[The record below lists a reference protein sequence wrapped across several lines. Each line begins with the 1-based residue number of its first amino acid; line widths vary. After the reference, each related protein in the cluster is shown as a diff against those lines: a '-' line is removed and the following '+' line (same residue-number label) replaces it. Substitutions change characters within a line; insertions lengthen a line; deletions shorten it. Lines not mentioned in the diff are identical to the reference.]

1 MTVMNRGSE
10 WRKWDLHI
18 HTPGTAKNDQYEN
31 SDDIWEK
38 YIDALE
44 KSDVTVFG
52 ITDYFSMD
60 NYYKVLQFQAEG
72 RLDGKT
78 LLPNVE
84 MRITPVTKS
93 GTAINIHAI
102 FDPTL
107 TKEEIEREFFSSLK
121 MKSGDETYCCTRP
134 QLLSFGRKLA
144 NDNSYPEKAAI
155 KKAIGEFVVPFD
167 DLHKILSKKFFDN
180 RVIVA
185 LSGKSQDGLSGLL
198 NTDSNTHTLRKQIG
212 RMADVILSSNAKDI
226 AYFLG
231 ESKDSKETVIAT
243 YRSLKPCIIGSD
255 AHSLDKVGVFP
266 NDRITWIKADP
277 TFEGLKQILFEPK
290 ERVRISDTMPD
301 FKYDYNIIDHVVLN
315 TAGVWNQ
322 TVPFNQN
329 LNTIIGG
336 RSTGKSTLL
345 ASVAAKFQEIKN
357 DENYDFIKGLSDNVH
372 VFWRDGQ
379 EADNKEI
386 EYFTQNEI
394 ANIISRRDS
403 DKLFLEILTSLP
415 EMREAYEKYK
425 SDEAAKFASI
435 QAKVSLFF
443 EKRRQYKEKYAYV
456 KTLGDKE
463 GIKREIEKLSKERDS
478 IQRRLTDKKG
488 LLEKYQIVGKEISDL
503 RTKETVMRH
512 DLELLNLLGTSEI
525 LTVNPAVSC
534 IGLTEEISRNITE
547 EVQRTLAQSNAR
559 IQEFIKSLITKRDN
573 DFKALAR
580 KIAEKQNDAD
590 YQEGKKI
597 FDENKYLSH
606 VMEQISSLSKQMLLI
621 DKESQMLEKL
631 DKEVKTIASEL
642 LNEHLS
648 YLDMMNYIASVL
660 RIQHDNI
667 TLSAGYELRK
677 NLEEKLNECISLRSA
692 SMNALIVNV
701 TFQYQKKTKDCIKEC
716 LADLLNK
723 SLRGEITFKNGYDV
737 QSFIS
742 MILSNN
748 WFSLFYCVDYEGDR
762 LFDMSPGK
770 RSFVVLKLLLDFSD
784 KKCPILI
791 DQPEDNLDNR
801 AIYNELVKYIREKK
815 KERQI
820 ILVTHNPNIVV
831 GADSEEVIVANQNG
845 KNAPNDKGI
854 KFQYIHGSLEHSMHR
869 NSDESLPILCR
880 CGIREHVCDILEGG
894 ENAFRD
900 RENKYGFF
908 KI

>member
-1 MTVMNRGSE
+1 MSDIILSGN
-10 WRKWDLHI
+10 
-18 HTPGTAKNDQYEN
+18 PG
-31 SDDIWEK
+31 
-38 YIDALE
+38 
-44 KSDVTVFG
+44 DVE
-52 ITDYFSMD
+52 YFSG
-60 NYYKVLQFQAEG
+60 A
-72 RLDGKT
+72 KT
-78 LLPNVE
+78 SVE
-84 MRITPVTKS
+84 EVIS
-93 GTAINIHAI
+93 
-102 FDPTL
+102 
-107 TKEEIEREFFSSLK
+107 
-121 MKSGDETYCCTRP
+121 TY
-134 QLLSFGRKLA
+134 G
-144 NDNSYPEKAAI
+144 
-155 KKAIGEFVVPFD
+155 
-167 DLHKILSKKFFDN
+167 
-180 RVIVA
+180 
-185 LSGKSQDGLSGLL
+185 
-198 NTDSNTHTLRKQIG
+198 
-212 RMADVILSSNAKDI
+212 
-226 AYFLG
+226 
-231 ESKDSKETVIAT
+231 
-243 YRSLKPCIIGSD
+243 SLKPCIIGSD

-290 ERVRISDTMPD
+290 ERVRISDAIPD

-322 TVPFNQN
+322 TILLNQN

-345 ASVAAKFQEIKN
+345 ASMAAKFQKIKD

-394 ANIISRRDS
+394 ANIISRGDS

-443 EKRRQYKEKYAYV
+443 EKRRQYKEKNAYV

-478 IQRRLTDKKG
+478 IQCRLTDKKE
-488 LLEKYQIVGKEISDL
+488 LLEKYQVVSKELADL
-503 RTKETVMRH
+503 RTKETLMRH
-512 DLELLNLLGTSEI
+512 DFEQLNLLATSEF
-525 LTVNPAVSC
+525 LAVNPAVSC
-534 IGLTEEISRNITE
+534 VGFTEEISRNISE
-547 EVQRTLAQSNAR
+547 EVQRTLAQSNAH
-559 IQEFIKSLITKRDN
+559 IQEFIKTLVAKVDN
-573 DFKALAR
+573 EFKTLAR
-580 KIAEKQNDAD
+580 KIAEKQNDSD

-621 DKESQMLEKL
+621 DKESQILEKL
-631 DKEVKTIASEL
+631 NKECKSIASGL
-642 LNEHLS
+642 LDEHLS
-648 YLDMMNYIASVL
+648 YLDMMNSIASVL

-667 TLSAGYELRK
+667 TLSAGYDLKRDF
-677 NLEEKLNECISLRSA
+677 EEKLNECISLRSTA
-692 SMNALIVNV
+692 MNALIVNV
-701 TFQYQKKTKDCIKEC
+701 AFQYQKKTKDSIKGC
-716 LADLLNK
+716 LVDLLNK
-723 SLRGEITFKNGYDV
+723 ALGGNITFKNGYDV

-748 WFSLFYCVDYEGDR
+748 WFSLLYSVDYEGDK
-762 LFDMSPGK
+762 LSDMSPGK

-801 AIYNELVKYIREKK
+801 AIYNELVKYVREKK

-845 KNAPNDKGI
+845 KNAPNDRGF
-854 KFQYIHGSLEHSMHR
+854 KFQYVNGSLENTSVR
-869 NSDESLPILCR
+869 ITDDNVPILYR

-894 ENAFRD
+894 ETAFRD

>member
-1 MTVMNRGSE
+1 MNRGSE

-18 HTPGTAKNDQYEN
+18 HTPGTAKNDHYGN
-31 SDDIWEK
+31 SDEVWER

-52 ITDYFSMD
+52 ITDYFSIS
-60 NYYKVLQFQAEG
+60 NYIKVKEYQKQD
-72 RLDGKT
+72 RLKGKF

-84 MRITPVTKS
+84 LRIYPVTDKS
-93 GTAINIHAI
+93 KLINIHAI
-102 FDPTL
+102 FDPSL
-107 TKEEIEREFFSSLK
+107 DVEDIEREFFRQLQF
-121 MKSGDETYCCTRP
+121 TYNSASYSCIDND
-134 QLLSFGRKLA
+134 LAKLGRIVE
-144 NDNSYPEKAAI
+144 NNQNMSDDVAI
-155 KKAIGEFVVPFD
+155 KKGIDAFAVSYEALKDVIDKDFFKGHVIIALSNGSKDGVTGILNQEGNMQPLRKEITRMSD
-167 DLHKILSKKFFDN
+167 IILSGNPGDVEYFSGAKTSVEE
-180 RVIVA
+180 VI
-185 LSGKSQDGLSGLL
+185 S
-198 NTDSNTHTLRKQIG
+198 
-212 RMADVILSSNAKDI
+212 
-226 AYFLG
+226 
-231 ESKDSKETVIAT
+231 T
-243 YRSLKPCIIGSD
+243 YGSLKPCIIGSD
-255 AHSLDKVGVFP
+255 AHSLDKVGIFP

-478 IQRRLTDKKG
+478 IQRRLTDKKE

-512 DLELLNLLGTSEI
+512 DLELLNLLGTSEF

-559 IQEFIKSLITKRDN
+559 IQEFIKSLITKWDN

-701 TFQYQKKTKDCIKEC
+701 TFQYQKKTKDSIKEC

-762 LFDMSPGK
+762 LSDMSPGK

-854 KFQYIHGSLEHSMHR
+854 KFQYVHGSLEHSMHR

>member
-1 MTVMNRGSE
+1 MNRGSE

-18 HTPGTAKNDQYEN
+18 HTPGTAKNDHYGN
-31 SDDIWEK
+31 SDEVWER

-52 ITDYFSMD
+52 ITDYFSIS
-60 NYYKVLQFQAEG
+60 NYIKVKEYQKQD
-72 RLDGKT
+72 RLKGKF

-84 MRITPVTKS
+84 MRIYPVTDKS
-93 GTAINIHAI
+93 KLINIHAI
-102 FDPTL
+102 FDPFL
-107 TKEEIEREFFSSLK
+107 DVADIEREFFRQLQF
-121 MKSGDETYCCTRP
+121 TYNDASYSCIDND
-134 QLLSFGRKLA
+134 LAKLGRIVENNPNLA
-144 NDNSYPEKAAI
+144 DDVAI
-155 KKAIGEFVVPFD
+155 KKGIDAFAVSYEALKKVIDKAFFKGHVIIALSNGSKDGVTGILNQEGNMQPLRKEITRMSD
-167 DLHKILSKKFFDN
+167 IILSGNPGDVEYF
-180 RVIVA
+180 
-185 LSGKSQDGLSGLL
+185 SG
-198 NTDSNTHTLRKQIG
+198 
-212 RMADVILSSNAKDI
+212 AKTSV
-226 AYFLG
+226 
-231 ESKDSKETVIAT
+231 EEVVST
-243 YRSLKPCIIGSD
+243 YGSLKPCIIGSD

-290 ERVRISDTMPD
+290 ERVRISDAIPD

-322 TVPFNQN
+322 TIPLNQN

-345 ASVAAKFQEIKN
+345 ASMAAKFQKIKN

-372 VFWRDGQ
+372 VFWRDGL

-403 DKLFLEILTSLP
+403 DKLFLEILISLP
-415 EMREAYEKYK
+415 NMREAYEKFK
-425 SDEAAKFASI
+425 ADEAAKFASI

-443 EKRRQYKEKYAYV
+443 EKRRQYNEKNAYV

-463 GIKREIEKLSKERDS
+463 GIKREIEKFAKERDT
-478 IQRRLTDKKG
+478 IQRNLTDKKE
-488 LLEKYQIVGKEISDL
+488 LLERFQIAAKELADL
-503 RTKETVMRH
+503 RTKEVVMRQ
-512 DLELLNLLGTSEI
+512 DLEILNLLSSSNLLSI
-525 LTVNPAVSC
+525 NPSVSWL
-534 IGLTEEISRNITE
+534 GLTEDISQKVSEEIQK
-547 EVQRTLAQSNAR
+547 VLAQSNSHL
-559 IQEFIKSLITKRDN
+559 QDFVKDLISKEDN
-573 DFKALAR
+573 AFKALAR
-580 KIAEKQNDAD
+580 EINEKQNASD

-597 FDENKYLSH
+597 FAENKNLSH
-606 VMEQISSLSKQMLLI
+606 VMEQISNLSKQILLI
-621 DKESQMLEKL
+621 NKESQILEEL
-631 DKEVKTIASEL
+631 SKECKTIASDL

-648 YLDMMNYIASVL
+648 YLDMMNSIASVL

-667 TLSAGYELRK
+667 TLSAGYELK
-677 NLEEKLNECISLRSA
+677 KDLEEKLNECISLRSA

-701 TFQYQKKTKDCIKEC
+701 IFQYQKKTKDSIKEC
-716 LADLLNK
+716 LKDLLNK
-723 SLRGEITFKNGYDV
+723 ALRGEITFKNGYDV

-742 MILSNN
+742 MILSGN
-748 WFSLFYCVDYEGDR
+748 WFTLQYSVDYEGDN
-762 LFDMSPGK
+762 LSDMSPGK

-801 AIYNELVKYIREKK
+801 AIYNELVKYVREKK

-845 KNAPNDKGI
+845 KNAPNDRGI
-854 KFQYIHGSLEHSMHR
+854 KFQYVHGSLEQCCVKLTFYR
-869 NSDESLPILCR
+869 L
-880 CGIREHVCDILEGG
+880 
-894 ENAFRD
+894 
-900 RENKYGFF
+900 
-908 KI
+908 

>member
-1 MTVMNRGSE
+1 MNRGSE

-18 HTPGTAKNDQYEN
+18 HTPGTAKNDHYGN
-31 SDDIWEK
+31 SDEVWER

-52 ITDYFSMD
+52 ITDYFSIS
-60 NYYKVLQFQAEG
+60 NYIKVQEYQKQG
-72 RLDGKT
+72 RLKGKF

-84 MRITPVTKS
+84 MRIYPVTDKS
-93 GTAINIHAI
+93 KLINIHAI
-102 FDPTL
+102 FDPFL
-107 TKEEIEREFFSSLK
+107 DVADIEREFF
-121 MKSGDETYCCTRP
+121 
-134 QLLSFGRKLA
+134 RKLQFTYFDA
-144 NDNSYPEKAAI
+144 SYSCIDTDLAKLGRIVENNPNLADDVAI
-155 KKAIGEFVVPFD
+155 KKGIDAFAVSYEALKEVIDKAFFKGHVIIALSNGSKDGVTGILNQEGNMQPLRKEITRMSD
-167 DLHKILSKKFFDN
+167 IILSGNPGDVEYF
-180 RVIVA
+180 
-185 LSGKSQDGLSGLL
+185 SG
-198 NTDSNTHTLRKQIG
+198 
-212 RMADVILSSNAKDI
+212 AKTSV
-226 AYFLG
+226 
-231 ESKDSKETVIAT
+231 EEVVST
-243 YRSLKPCIIGSD
+243 YGSLKPCIIGSD

-290 ERVRISDTMPD
+290 ERVRISDAMPD
-301 FKYDYNIIDHVVLN
+301 FKYDYNIIDNVVLN

-322 TVPFNQN
+322 TIPLNQN

-345 ASVAAKFQEIKN
+345 ASMAAKFQKIKN

-372 VFWRDGQ
+372 VFWRDGL

-415 EMREAYEKYK
+415 NMREAYEKFK
-425 SDEAAKFASI
+425 ADEAAKFASI

-443 EKRRQYKEKYAYV
+443 EKRRQYNEKNAYV

-463 GIKREIEKLSKERDS
+463 GIKREIEKFAKERDT
-478 IQRRLTDKKG
+478 IQRNLTDKKE
-488 LLEKYQIVGKEISDL
+488 LLERFQIAAKELADL
-503 RTKETVMRH
+503 RTKEVVMRQ
-512 DLELLNLLGTSEI
+512 DLEILNLLSSSNLLSI
-525 LTVNPAVSC
+525 NPSVSWL
-534 IGLTEEISRNITE
+534 GLTEDISQKVSEEIQK
-547 EVQRTLAQSNAR
+547 VLAQSNSHL
-559 IQEFIKSLITKRDN
+559 QDFVKDLISKEDN
-573 DFKALAR
+573 AFKALAR
-580 KIAEKQNDAD
+580 EINEKQNASD

-597 FDENKYLSH
+597 FDENKNLSH
-606 VMEQISSLSKQMLLI
+606 VMEQISNLSKQILLI
-621 DKESQMLEKL
+621 NKESQILEEL
-631 DKEVKTIASEL
+631 SKECKTIASDL

-648 YLDMMNYIASVL
+648 YLDMMNSIASVL

-667 TLSAGYELRK
+667 TLSAGYELK
-677 NLEEKLNECISLRSA
+677 KDLEEKLNECISLRSA

-701 TFQYQKKTKDCIKEC
+701 IFQYQKKTKDSIKEC
-716 LADLLNK
+716 LKDLLNK
-723 SLRGEITFKNGYDV
+723 ALRGEITFKNGYDV

-742 MILSNN
+742 MILSGN
-748 WFSLFYCVDYEGDR
+748 WFSLQYSVDYEGDN
-762 LFDMSPGK
+762 LSDMSPGK

-801 AIYNELVKYIREKK
+801 AIYNELVKYVREKK

-845 KNAPNDKGI
+845 KNAPNDRGI
-854 KFQYIHGSLEHSMHR
+854 KFQYVHGSLENTSAR
-869 NSDESLPILCR
+869 ITDDNEPILYR